1 MLKGIR
7 LTVPSDE
14 RMLET
19 VQVFVESVGMAG
31 GVLPDELTSLSIAVM
46 ELVRNGMKHGNRMN
60 PAKPLTVTVDV
71 LPGRISF
78 QIEDT
83 GSWQPDRDL
92 GHRPGEGNEL
102 LDDRGRGILIARN
115 LAKWVEF
122 DLTPE
127 GKTRATL
134 IWPLT

>member
-1 MLKGIR
+1 VLKGIR

-71 LPGRISF
+71 LPGRVSF
-78 QIEDT
+78 QIQDT
-83 GSWQPDRDL
+83 GSWQPDSDL
-92 GHRPGEGNEL
+92 GHRPGEGSEL

>member
-1 MLKGIR
+1 VLKGIC

-19 VQVFVESVGMAG
+19 VQVFVESVGMAA
-31 GVLPDELTSLSIAVM
+31 GVVPDELTSMSIAVM
-46 ELVRNGMKHGNRMN
+46 ELVRNGMKHGNSMD
-60 PAKPLTVTVDV
+60 PSKPLTVRADV
-71 LPGRISF
+71 LPGRVSF
-78 QIEDT
+78 QVEDR
-83 GSWQPDRDL
+83 GSWHPGREV

>member
-1 MLKGIR
+1 VLTGIS

-19 VQVFVESVGMAG
+19 VQVFVESVGLAG
-31 GVLPDELTSLSIAVM
+31 GVASDELTSLSIAVM
-46 ELVRNGMKHGNRMN
+46 ELVRNGMKHGNSMN
-60 PAKPLTVTVDV
+60 PEKPLVIRADA
-71 LPGRISF
+71 LPGRLSF
-78 QIEDT
+78 QVEDT
-83 GSWQPDRDL
+83 GCWQPDRDM
-92 GHRPGEGNEL
+92 GYRPGEGAEL
-102 LDDRGRGILIARN
+102 LDVRGRGILIARN

>member
-1 MLKGIR
+1 MLKGIC

-14 RMLET
+14 RILET
-19 VQVFVESVGMAG
+19 IQVFVESLGAAVGVAE
-31 GVLPDELTSLSIAVM
+31 DELTDMSIAVM
-46 ELVRNGMKHGNRMN
+46 ELVRNGMKHGNSMD
-60 PAKPLTVTVDV
+60 PAKPLIVRADV
-71 LPGRISF
+71 LPGRMSF
-78 QIEDT
+78 QVEDR
-83 GSWQPDRDL
+83 GSWHPDREI
-92 GHRPGEGNEL
+92 GHRPGEGDEL

-134 IWPLT
+134 IWPLN